1 MARRKKR
8 SYKLPPTRML
18 NIGGSINLGMN
29 ANQGFAHEGYT
40 GMTNFQQYQTPTIFG
55 NMDRTTAGSQVQS
68 SPTVYGQNT
77 LNNRYIDFKNY
88 KPNTFIPTYINNN
101 SAISSQ
107 FEGRN
112 LVPLNNPNANT
123 KSGRAS
129 SLQIQNAINAG
140 VPIVQN
146 VAENTTEKESVNTF
160 SSEIDP
166 AEKSEFKNEVINEV
180 MNKMEPQNK
189 LEELYKPS

>member
-18 NIGGSINLGMN
+18 NIGGSMNLGMN

-40 GMTNFQQYQTPTIFG
+40 GMTNFQQYQTPTIAG
-55 NMDRTTAGSQVQS
+55 NMDRTTAGSQVQG
-68 SPTVYGQNT
+68 SPTVYGVGPNS
-77 LNNRYIDFKNY
+77 RYIDFKNFQ
-88 KPNTFIPTYINNN
+88 PDTFIPTYINNN
-101 SAISSQ
+101 SVASSQ

-129 SLQIQNAINAG
+129 RLQMQNAINAG